1 MAQITEAEEFFT
13 RGLNEL
19 AVGHGLSALVYF
31 EKAVQIKEV
40 PVYVS
45 YLALCI
51 AKERGQI
58 RKAISLCE
66 EAIKREPENPIH
78 YLNLGKIYLHA
89 GDREA
94 AIRAFRAGLKHEMNR
109 EIINELIKLQ
119 TRKPPVIPFLSRNNP
134 INKYLG
140 IILTRLGLR

>member
-13 RGLNEL
+13 KGLNEL
-19 AVGHGLSALVYF
+19 AAGHGLSALVHF
-31 EKAVQIKEV
+31 EKAIQLKEA

-66 EAIKREPENPIH
+66 DTIKREPENPIH

-89 GDREA
+89 GDKET
-94 AIRAFRAGLKHEMNR
+94 AIHAFRAGLKYKINQQ
-109 EIINELIKLQ
+109 IIDELNKLQ
-119 TRKPPVIPFLSRNNP
+119 TRKPPVIPFLERNNP

>member
-13 RGLNEL
+13 KGLNEL
-19 AVGHGLSALVYF
+19 AAGHGLPALVNF
-31 EKAVQIKEV
+31 EKALKIDHK
-40 PVYVS
+40 PLYLS
-45 YLALCI
+45 YI
-51 AKERGQI
+51 AYCTARERGQI
-58 RKAISLCE
+58 GKAIELCE
-66 EAIKREPENPIH
+66 DAIKLEPENSIL